1 MSEST
6 DADAEGDTL
15 QQVADAFGT
24 TLDPLAE
31 FEDRFNQLDLDPFAP
46 FDEDILQSQD
56 LDDSTLRHYR
66 SVFEE
71 WQAFMADL
79 GRNPACPTDTHVVR
93 FIGWQRDPEEDG
105 GKDNHPRTVKAKLRK
120 LNRAYEYWQDSAAFP
135 HPQDYNPF
143 QLAREKVD
151 LSNPNSKEHR
161 RIPVEELR
169 DMMDS
174 VTNIR
179 KRAIIGIQFKLGL
192 RAGEVANIKISDL
205 ALPNSEI
212 RDHYPDMGTERRIA
226 DRENA
231 IYVPSGDE
239 RDGNKSRRPRVLPL
253 DDELRRVL
261 TRYLLIRPDS
271 GKPWLFLSE
280 KSHSKLN
287 KSVVN
292 EVWKDEFHP
301 EYEETDEYRPV
312 TSHFG
317 RHRFSTWWRVEQDVN
332 RQLVKY
338 MRGDKPESMSAQ
350 SREAIDAYLHTYY
363 EDIRDLYLENVYKI
377 GL

>member
-1 MSEST
+1 
-6 DADAEGDTL
+6 
-15 QQVADAFGT
+15 
-24 TLDPLAE
+24 
-31 FEDRFNQLDLDPFAP
+31 
-46 FDEDILQSQD
+46 
-56 LDDSTLRHYR
+56 
-66 SVFEE
+66 
-71 WQAFMADL
+71 
-79 GRNPACPTDTHVVR
+79 
-93 FIGWQRDPEEDG
+93 
-105 GKDNHPRTVKAKLRK
+105 
-120 LNRAYEYWQDSAAFP
+120 
-135 HPQDYNPF
+135 
-143 QLAREKVD
+143 
-151 LSNPNSKEHR
+151 
-161 RIPVEELR
+161 
-169 DMMDS
+169 MDS
-174 VTNIR
+174 VMNTR
-179 KRAIIGIQFKLGL
+179 KWAIIGIQFKLGL

-212 RDHYPDMGTERRIA
+212 QDHYPDMGTERRIA

-280 KSHSKLN
+280 KSHSELN
-287 KSVVN
+287 KSFVN
-292 EVWKDEFHP
+292 KVWKDEFHP